1 MGAALDAPKL
11 TKYIGKLSALTFKLF
26 FSNGTEIHFPN
37 HSLDWL
43 RGGAVQHAQGSRSF
57 GAIAQQNLDTRT
69 LAGCWFETCLVSFR
83 KAAVFRTLGH
93 TWKLL
98 SSHNLMGDLETLF
111 KFQSLR
117 FQGNQPFASE

>member
-1 MGAALDAPKL
+1 MGRKF
-11 TKYIGKLSALTFKLF
+11 TFQY
-26 FSNGTEIHFPN
+26 

-69 LAGCWFETCLVSFR
+69 LLLAVGSETCLVSFR